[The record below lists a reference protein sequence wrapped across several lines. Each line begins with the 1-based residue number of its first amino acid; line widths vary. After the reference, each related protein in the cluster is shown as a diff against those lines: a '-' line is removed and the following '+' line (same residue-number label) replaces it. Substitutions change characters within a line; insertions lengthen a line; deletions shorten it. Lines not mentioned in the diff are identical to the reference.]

1 MEKHNFVVNNGCCLL
16 LIVVSSNLQWDVT
29 FSPSPPPNAL
39 LEPEATLKKVPN
51 FSIILVFFIN
61 FNLPLLVSLSFSL
74 GMETEMSQAR
84 YSLLNHVFYQ
94 LFVVCIF
101 VQYALSLPLFFF
113 KFFNRFTKTHRIE
126 AFYLGNLSIGLD
138 TIHFA

>member
-1 MEKHNFVVNNGCCLL
+1 MEKHNFVINNGCCLL

-74 GMETEMSQAR
+74 GMETEVSQVR

-94 LFVVCIF
+94 FLWFAFLFSMHSAYRYF
-101 VQYALSLPLFFF
+101 SLSFLTVLR
-113 KFFNRFTKTHRIE
+113 KRIE
-126 AFYLGNLSIGLD
+126 LRLFIQE
-138 TIHFA
+138 T